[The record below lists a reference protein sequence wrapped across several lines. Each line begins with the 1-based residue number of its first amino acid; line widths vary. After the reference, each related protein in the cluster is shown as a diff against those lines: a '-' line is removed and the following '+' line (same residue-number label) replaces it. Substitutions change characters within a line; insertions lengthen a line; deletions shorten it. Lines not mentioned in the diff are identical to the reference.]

1 MADADRATYADRAAG
16 TDRVVAVLG
25 TGVVPAETPILRGHD
40 LGVLRGDGV
49 FETLH
54 VRDGVP
60 WLLDEHLARMG
71 RSAARLEL
79 ALPAREALAGL
90 SAEACAAW
98 PAGVEGALRL
108 VCTRGTEDATR
119 GTASAPGAA
128 TVFAT
133 IGPVGPETRRAR
145 HEGVAVVTVPLGV
158 AARWRPAAPW
168 LLGGAKTLSYAVNM
182 ASLRHAQSV
191 GAEDV
196 LWVSTDGYALE
207 APTST
212 LVWRDGDRLVT
223 VPAEA
228 TGILPGTTARYLLD
242 QVAPALGLRADE
254 EMVAPGRLSE
264 LDGAWLLSSVRGIA
278 EIRALDGVPLR
289 PALDTARLRDLLG
302 YC

>member
-1 MADADRATYADRAAG
+1 MA
-16 TDRVVAVLG
+16 DRVVAVLG

-60 WLLDEHLARMG
+60 WLLDEHLARMA

-90 SAEACAAW
+90 AAQACAAW

-108 VCTRGTEDATR
+108 VCTRGTEDAAR
-119 GTASAPGAA
+119 DAAGAPGPVTA
-128 TVFAT
+128 FAT
-133 IGPVGPETRRAR
+133 IGTVGPETRRAR
-145 HEGVAVVTVPLGV
+145 HHGVAVVTAPLGV

-191 GAEDV
+191 GADDV

-212 LVWRDGDRLVT
+212 LVWRESDRLVT
-223 VPAEA
+223 VPAEV
-228 TGILPGTTARYLLD
+228 TGILPGTTARHLLD
-242 QVAPALGLRADE
+242 QAPALGLRADE
-254 EMVAPGRLSE
+254 EMVAPGRLSG

-278 EIRALDGVPLR
+278 EIRALDGVPFR
-289 PALDTARLRDLLG
+289 PAPDTARLRDLLG